1 MEQRTCVVQKEGMGK
16 KQSVSDFTWKNLKS
30 LPAKSC
36 NGGGFQTKKKIKMEM
51 DAIVPNGDIGTNQ

>member
-1 MEQRTCVVQKEGMGK
+1 VCQISR
-16 KQSVSDFTWKNLKS
+16 WKNLKS